1 MSGFGDFNRINT
13 NVTAMEAAL
22 SLRKVNKEL
31 GASQLKLSTGLKINK
46 SEDDAAGYSIAT
58 ELRSTIKGLETA
70 LQNVGDAKS
79 VLGIVEGAYAS
90 IMDNLI
96 EMKTLA
102 TQGANAT
109 LGQTERNYIGDQ
121 IEALAN
127 DINNTADS
135 TRYNGLQLLD
145 GASADDDDAGDLTG
159 NFTFKV
165 QSGSTEDD
173 VTSITLG
180 AVNVGNLFNS
190 LVVADLD
197 TTDAGNISTT
207 ATTDATAAGAGDEVR
222 GTITFDATVSLAD
235 MNEFIG
241 LVDAAIG
248 RLNEDINAL
257 GINQRTLSGKEIQLS
272 EAITANSAAQSR
284 IMDTDFAKEQSNS
297 IRLQILQQTAT
308 AALSQ
313 ANMGP
318 QAVLGFLG

>member
-127 DINNTADS
+127 DINNIADS

-159 NFTFKV
+159 DFTFKV
-165 QSGSTEDD
+165 QSGDSEDD

-180 AVNVGNLFNS
+180 DVNMGNLFND
-190 LVVADLD
+190 LDAGNLD
-197 TTDAGNISTT
+197 TTDAGNI
-207 ATTDATAAGAGDEVR
+207 AIAAVTDATAAGAGDEAR
-222 GTITFDATVSLAD
+222 GVLTFDATVSLAD